1 MCKGAQAH
9 DLIGEH
15 ARSALAFK
23 RENGQPTSHPPL
35 GFTANGDC
43 SQHGDLGRFL

>member
-43 SQHGDLGRFL
+43 SHHSDLGRFL